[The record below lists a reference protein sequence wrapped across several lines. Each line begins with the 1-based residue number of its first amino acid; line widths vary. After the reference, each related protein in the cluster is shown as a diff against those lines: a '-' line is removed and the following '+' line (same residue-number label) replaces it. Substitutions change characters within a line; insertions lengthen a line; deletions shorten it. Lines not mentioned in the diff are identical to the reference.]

1 MLEIRLFRENPEII
15 KKDLEKRNRKD
26 LLPLVA
32 EIVELDKDYRELLQ
46 KSQSLRSRRNEL
58 TEQVKKL
65 KFEKKEAEAK
75 KIIAEANKVPEQI
88 KEIEAI
94 QNELKEKL
102 DSKLLRIPNLLHES
116 VPVGRD
122 DSENKVE
129 RIWGKEKA
137 AANKNLIHHG
147 ELAVKLN
154 LADFTQSSKIS
165 GAGFFTLKGGLAL
178 MELALQRLA
187 IDHLLGKGFTLILA
201 PFMLKKDAYQGV
213 TDMDDFENVMYKVDG
228 GDLYLIATSEHSL
241 VSLHK
246 DGSIDAKKLPL
257 KYIGLSPC
265 FRKEIGKHSIDERGL
280 FRVHQFNKV
289 EQVVFCH
296 PKDSWK
302 IHEELLKNSE
312 ELLQQLEIP
321 YRVVNV
327 CTGDMGTVAA
337 KKYDIEAYSPR
348 EDKYVELM
356 SCSNVLTY
364 QAVRSN
370 IKFKNADG
378 SKEYLHTLNNTAIAT
393 SRALRIILEHYQTPE
408 GTVKVPKALQKYM
421 NNLIELKKE

>member
-1 MLEIRLFRENPEII
+1 
-15 KKDLEKRNRKD
+15 
-26 LLPLVA
+26 
-32 EIVELDKDYRELLQ
+32 
-46 KSQSLRSRRNEL
+46 
-58 TEQVKKL
+58 
-65 KFEKKEAEAK
+65 
-75 KIIAEANKVPEQI
+75 
-88 KEIEAI
+88 
-94 QNELKEKL
+94 
-102 DSKLLRIPNLLHES
+102 
-116 VPVGRD
+116 
-122 DSENKVE
+122 
-129 RIWGKEKA
+129 
-137 AANKNLIHHG
+137 
-147 ELAVKLN
+147 
-154 LADFTQSSKIS
+154 
-165 GAGFFTLKGGLAL
+165 